1 MKEQQTLAFCI
12 YCNQSET
19 TVQFLDGLHSWVHKL
34 ENVAIN
40 AVHASNK
47 GSVIMAANLT
57 LCIFVSKVA
66 RCVCNYFIL
75 SSEQHC
81 SGLAGIFLI
90 AVCVTTE
97 IKQDRP
103 PPHWQRTYVMY
114 VFNCCWGIWFTWSR
128 LKPVKFD
135 SPLLPIF
142 GIPGLKETWC
152 KICNLLAPSTT
163 SPVAMSL
170 HG

>member
-1 MKEQQTLAFCI
+1 MCNHTVKEQQTLAFCI

-90 AVCVTTE
+90 AVCVITE
-97 IKQDRP
+97 IKQDSP
-103 PPHWQRTYVMY
+103 PS
-114 VFNCCWGIWFTWSR
+114 I
-128 LKPVKFD
+128 D
-135 SPLLPIF
+135 
-142 GIPGLKETWC
+142 KELMLC
-152 KICNLLAPSTT
+152 MCSTAAEE
-163 SPVAMSL
+163 SGSHDL
-170 HG
+170 G